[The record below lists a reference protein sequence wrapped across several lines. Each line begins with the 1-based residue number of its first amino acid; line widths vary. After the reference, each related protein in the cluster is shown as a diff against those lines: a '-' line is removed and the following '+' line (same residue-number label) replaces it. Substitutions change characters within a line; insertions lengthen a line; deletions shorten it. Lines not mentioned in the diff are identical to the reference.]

1 MADEFIK
8 GLSALILGGFGWL
21 VFAGWYNTPE
31 FASGQ
36 LITPAPETLTFY
48 DQLALV
54 LKEGFFYFALIGAFT
69 FWVVIPA
76 INQLREARA
85 GQ

>member
-1 MADEFIK
+1 MADEFMK

-21 VFAGWYNTPE
+21 VLAGWYNTPE

-48 DQLALV
+48 DQMGLL
-54 LKEGFFYFALIGAFT
+54 LKEGLFYFAILGAFT
-69 FWVVIPA
+69 FWVLIPIVRKA
-76 INQLREARA
+76 MQARA